1 MRPLPAASPAPRP
14 VRVLWFIKS
23 LGHGGAER
31 LLDLMVRHVDRRR
44 FDVEVAYVSRGIG
57 ELRPLLESRGVRVHC
72 LDAAGNLDVSWLPR
86 LRSLL
91 RRGRFDI
98 IHSHS
103 PLTAALARMAVGG
116 ARPVHVYTEHNIWP
130 AYRPATRALN
140 AVTYR
145 RNAAVVAVSRGV
157 AESIDQGARRAFV
170 RCPPVVVVHHGF
182 DQEAVVRGTAARA
195 TARGRLGFSA
205 DDVLV
210 GTVGAFRP
218 EKNQRL
224 LVESFSRIAPRD
236 PRLRLLL
243 VGYGGLQEPL
253 RAQAERAGLADR
265 VTFTGR
271 RDDVQELLPAL
282 DVFALSSLQ
291 EGLPLSLL
299 EAMATGIPCV
309 ATAVGGVPEVLT
321 DGREGFLV
329 PPGDARGLAAAIQ
342 RLVDDEDLRGR
353 MGAAAAGTARGFSVG
368 SAVDRVQ
375 RLYTTVLGADEA
387 AREAHGP

>member
-1 MRPLPAASPAPRP
+1 MPAASPAHRP
-14 VRVLWFIKS
+14 VRILWFIKS

-44 FDVEVAYVSRGIG
+44 FDVEVAYVSRDIG
-57 ELRPLLESRGVRVHC
+57 ALRPLLESRGVRVHC
-72 LDAAGNLDVSWLPR
+72 LQARGNLDLSWIPR
-86 LRSLL
+86 LRALS

-103 PLTAALARMAVGG
+103 PLTAAVARLTVGG
-116 ARPVHVYTEHNIWP
+116 VRPLHVYTEHNIWP
-130 AYRPATRALN
+130 AYRPVARVLN

-145 RNAAVVAVSRGV
+145 RNTAVVAVSEGV
-157 AESIDQGARRAFV
+157 AASIDQGASRPLLAV
-170 RCPPVVVVHHGF
+170 PPVAVIHHGF
-182 DQEAVVRGTAARA
+182 DQEAVVRGAAARA
-195 TARGRLGFSA
+195 AARRHLGFA
-205 DDVLV
+205 EDDVLI

-224 LVESFSRIAPRD
+224 LVDSFSRIAPRD
-236 PRLRLLL
+236 LRLHLVL

-253 RAQAERAGLADR
+253 RAQAERAGLGDR

-271 RDDVQELLPAL
+271 RDDVQQLLPAL

-299 EAMATGIPCV
+299 EAMAAGVPAV

-329 PPGDARGLAAAIQ
+329 PAGDASGLAAALM
-342 RLVDDEDLRGR
+342 RLVDDDALRGR
-353 MGAAAAGTARGFSVG
+353 MGAAAAETARGFSVG
-368 SAVDRVQ
+368 AAVERIQ
-375 RLYTTVLGADEA
+375 QLYTAVLDGGEA
-387 AREAHGP
+387 PREACGP